1 MVRTYIPVAVERRVR
16 AAARHRCGYCLS
28 PQLLVLAHL
37 EIEHLIPR
45 AKGGNS
51 DEENLWVSC
60 PLCNRYKGD
69 QTLATDPETSQ
80 AVPLFNP
87 RQQNWFEHFCWTP
100 DGIRIR
106 GLTPT
111 GRATVAAL
119 HLSDDPDAL
128 LVRSYW
134 VLAGWHPP
142 KD

>member
-1 MVRTYIPVAVERRVR
+1 L
-16 AAARHRCGYCLS
+16 AR
-28 PQLLVLAHL
+28 L

-45 AKGGNS
+45 ARGGSS
-51 DEENLWVSC
+51 DEDNLWVSC

-69 QTLATDPETSQ
+69 QTLAADPETGQ
-80 AVPLFNP
+80 IVPLFNP

-100 DGIRIR
+100 DGVQIR

-111 GRATVAAL
+111 GRATVVAL

-142 KD
+142 RD